1 MSRHGIPGK
10 SAGDGDT
17 AGDVDNSLSAMIQPT
32 KPRPLLHF
40 QPVSFPDRIGSLGTR
55 FSKGGMERPE
65 NEARTTKHDIIN
77 QHTTVTQKSQK
88 VILWIISVPQV
99 LPVQPNVLVL
109 PSRHL
114 LSGL

>member
-1 MSRHGIPGK
+1 MPRRGIPGK

-17 AGDVDNSLSAMIQPT
+17 AGDVDSSLSAMIRPT

-40 QPVSFPDRIGSLGTR
+40 QPVSFPDRVCSLGTR
-55 FSKGGMERPE
+55 LSKGAWRGLE
-65 NEARTTKHDIIN
+65 TTRLEPQHDIIN

-99 LPVQPNVLVL
+99 LPVQPDVLAL